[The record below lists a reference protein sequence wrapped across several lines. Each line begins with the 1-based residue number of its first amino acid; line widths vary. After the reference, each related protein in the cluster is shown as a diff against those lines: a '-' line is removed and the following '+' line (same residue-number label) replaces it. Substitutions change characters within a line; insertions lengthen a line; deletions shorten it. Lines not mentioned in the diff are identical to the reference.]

1 MLFYAFGFLVAI
13 PSQPDQAFLGALH
26 VPPKHESS
34 SVTLLFV
41 GDVMLDRG
49 VEFEIQKNGG
59 DWTWPFRHIASFLH
73 QADLVFGNL
82 ESQISDKG
90 VNVGSI
96 YSFRANPKSIEALS
110 YAGFDVV
117 SVANNHS
124 FDYTREAF
132 EDSLTRLANADIAYT
147 GGGFSEAEAHT
158 PVIIEIEGTR
168 IGLLAYT
175 NSGLAAWQARSTG
188 SGQATESTAGIT
200 WVDWDTLDELQQ
212 DIQKA
217 KAKVDILAVS
227 IHAGEEYAKEPSDF
241 QRLFAKTAID
251 EGADLIIGHHP
262 HVLQPLEQYKEGWII
277 YSLGNFLFDQDFSQ
291 ETMRAAILKVVV
303 ENKEITNVSL
313 LSTKINSSFQ
323 VELVK

>member
-1 MLFYAFGFLVAI
+1 MKIILPFVLCCFGFVLLFYAFGFLVAI

-49 VEFEIQKNGG
+49 VEFEVQKNGG
-59 DWTWPFRHIASFLH
+59 DWTWPFWHIASFLH

-132 EDSLTRLANADIAYT
+132 EDS
-147 GGGFSEAEAHT
+147 
-158 PVIIEIEGTR
+158 
-168 IGLLAYT
+168 
-175 NSGLAAWQARSTG
+175 
-188 SGQATESTAGIT
+188 
-200 WVDWDTLDELQQ
+200 
-212 DIQKA
+212 
-217 KAKVDILAVS
+217 
-227 IHAGEEYAKEPSDF
+227 
-241 QRLFAKTAID
+241 
-251 EGADLIIGHHP
+251 
-262 HVLQPLEQYKEGWII
+262 
-277 YSLGNFLFDQDFSQ
+277 
-291 ETMRAAILKVVV
+291 
-303 ENKEITNVSL
+303 
-313 LSTKINSSFQ
+313 
-323 VELVK
+323 